1 VLAAFQDAFVALV
14 TEPRCDL
21 GRFELEPHELAALR
35 AIPAAELAR
44 YARSL
49 IEKRWG
55 ELQRVVALTA
65 RVAPSLGDRY
75 RRWAHENPAR
85 VREDVLSPGAAEA
98 LRALPS
104 LRAALADEAEAAY
117 ASELY
122 EFETLRAASRCDGV
136 PRRLRAAHAIHAIAD
151 DIARGLVPIDPD
163 RAAHEYVFGRDR
175 VHWRR
180 P

>member
-14 TEPRCDL
+14 TEPKCDL
-21 GRFELEPHELAALR
+21 ERFELEPHELAALR
-35 AIPAAELAR
+35 AIPREELER

-49 IEKRWG
+49 VEKRWG

-75 RRWAHENPAR
+75 RAWARVHPAR

-98 LRALPS
+98 VRALPAM
-104 LRAALADEAEAAY
+104 RAALTDEAEAAY
-117 ASELY
+117 AGELF

-136 PRRLRAAHAIHAIAD
+136 PRRLRARFAIHAIAD
-151 DIARGLVPIDPD
+151 DVARGLIPVDPE
-163 RAAHEYVFGRDR
+163 RAPTEYVFGRER

-180 P
+180 A